1 MQLNLYGVRKL
12 QYKDHSIL
20 FYLMSYQMLIIVSN
34 IYVVLRTLT
43 AIDDWGL
50 NYSTLHEGY
59 ETEWM
64 ETRAGQCSDIYR
76 LFADVEFFIYC
87 VCQY

>member
-43 AIDDWGL
+43 PIDD
-50 NYSTLHEGY
+50 
-59 ETEWM
+59 
-64 ETRAGQCSDIYR
+64 
-76 LFADVEFFIYC
+76 
-87 VCQY
+87 